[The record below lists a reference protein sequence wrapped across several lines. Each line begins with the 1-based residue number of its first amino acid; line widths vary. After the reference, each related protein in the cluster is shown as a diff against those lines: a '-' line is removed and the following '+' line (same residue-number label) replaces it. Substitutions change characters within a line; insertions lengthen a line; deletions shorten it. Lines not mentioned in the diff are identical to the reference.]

1 VRFTKFRTPNRH
13 RFCADSRGLPS
24 FGIYFDQVSVLIF
37 EANPMTKKAVY
48 KPRERFP
55 DNHGQAQMMQ
65 LSTEDK
71 EDN

>member
-1 VRFTKFRTPNRH
+1 
-13 RFCADSRGLPS
+13 
-24 FGIYFDQVSVLIF
+24 
-37 EANPMTKKAVY
+37 MTKKAVY